1 MCELQIAMIEKGIE
15 HNEDVGRDIMGEDIR
30 DVEYDSYR
38 NFRDWA
44 IYRDYMNGL
53 EYALTV
59 FDHMKKE
66 QRRSY

>member
-1 MCELQIAMIEKGIE
+1 MLEKGIE
-15 HNEDVGRDIMGEDIR
+15 QHEDVGRDIMGENIR

-53 EYALTV
+53 EYAASV
-59 FDHMKKE
+59 FNHMK
-66 QRRSY
+66 RRSRHADY